1 MVRTHNGIIFD
12 NIEEK
17 ISYSF
22 DRNDVYIEEKRKT
35 DIFMAYGF
43 LINNMM
49 NYYERSYKTIIDLF
63 SSIGGIY
70 NVIIIIIT
78 YINSFYNQFIE
89 LSDTEIL
96 LYSLIDNEKINFEN
110 KKKYNKINDIKNSE
124 KEKNKEKVK
133 EKKNKNIKNSCERK
147 INNNS
152 RNYTYINNSKIEKTQ
167 SKIENSNNTI
177 INEEIRKKSK
187 LNINENKGENII
199 TKENIKIKN
208 EKYNFF
214 HFLLFKITCGKK
226 NDFFNVYNNFGQK
239 IISEEYLI
247 KNNLHIYN
255 LLKINKRK
263 INRRNSFKLKDLINF
278 I

>member
-22 DRNDVYIEEKRKT
+22 DRNDAYIEEKRKT

-96 LYSLIDNEKINFEN
+96 LYSLIDNKKI
-110 KKKYNKINDIKNSE
+110 
-124 KEKNKEKVK
+124 
-133 EKKNKNIKNSCERK
+133 
-147 INNNS
+147 
-152 RNYTYINNSKIEKTQ
+152 
-167 SKIENSNNTI
+167 
-177 INEEIRKKSK
+177 
-187 LNINENKGENII
+187 
-199 TKENIKIKN
+199 
-208 EKYNFF
+208 
-214 HFLLFKITCGKK
+214 
-226 NDFFNVYNNFGQK
+226 
-239 IISEEYLI
+239 
-247 KNNLHIYN
+247 
-255 LLKINKRK
+255 
-263 INRRNSFKLKDLINF
+263 
-278 I
+278 